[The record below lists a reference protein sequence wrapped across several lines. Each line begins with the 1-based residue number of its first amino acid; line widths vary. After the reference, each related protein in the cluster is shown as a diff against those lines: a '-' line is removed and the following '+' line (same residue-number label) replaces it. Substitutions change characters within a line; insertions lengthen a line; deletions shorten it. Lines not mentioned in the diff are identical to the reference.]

1 MRKHYIQDQFLN
13 EIIGQTVRSVLVI
26 AGVATLIVAGLTVEP
41 SSIASSFNDAIALLN
56 GDA

>member
-1 MRKHYIQDQFLN
+1 MKKHYIQDQFLN

-41 SSIASSFNDAIALLN
+41 SSIAASFQDAMALLN
-56 GDA
+56 SNV